1 MMKKK
6 REEPYLVRYIS
17 PADIET
23 AINRIPEEF
32 RKRLRDIITW
42 HRSHGVRRLGFVRR
56 LGRRDI
62 NLCVMLPP
70 RLSLGRYLI
79 KGQNAK
85 EFGAPARGQ
94 WTPWAVRRYMLYD
107 VLLHELGHLQ
117 LVMPKSKNWNRKF
130 ASETLAQDF
139 ADEWRRKLYSESFDH
154 SDPIHNPPTE
164 EELLWIPIWE
174 KFNKKQRFTLV
185 DLVIKAPLTEFPD
198 VSELGEIP
206 GNNINFLKNALCQKN
221 MSSNN

>member
-1 MMKKK
+1 MKKK
-6 REEPYLVRYIS
+6 TRDEPYLVRYLR
-17 PADIET
+17 PTDIKV

-32 RKRLRDIITW
+32 RERLRDIITW
-42 HRSHGVRRLGFVRR
+42 HRSHGVRRLGFVRH

-70 RLSLGRYLI
+70 RLSLGRYLR
-79 KGQNAK
+79 KGQNAQ

-117 LVMPKSKNWNRKF
+117 LVKPKSKNWNRKF

-139 ADEWRRKLYSESFDH
+139 SDKWRRKLYSKSFDH
-154 SDPIHNPPTE
+154 PDPIHNPPTE

-174 KFNKKQRFTLV
+174 KFDKRQKFILV
-185 DLVIKAPLTEFPD
+185 NLVLKAPFSEFPD
-198 VSELGEIP
+198 ISELGEIP
-206 GNNINFLKNALCQKN
+206 SNNINFLKNALCQKN
-221 MSSNN
+221 MNGHN